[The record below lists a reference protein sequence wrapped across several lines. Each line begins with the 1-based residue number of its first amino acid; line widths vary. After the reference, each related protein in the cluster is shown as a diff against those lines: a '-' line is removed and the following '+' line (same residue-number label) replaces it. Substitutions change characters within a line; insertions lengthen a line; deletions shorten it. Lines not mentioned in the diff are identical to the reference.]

1 MTAAADIIFTNA
13 EVHALDDA
21 DTTAEAVAV
30 RDGEIVRVGKA
41 YELDFLNGVE
51 TEERDL
57 GGRVLLPGFVDAH
70 THLSHVGRSLVYA
83 DLAAADSPDDSV
95 ALLAESADSADSV
108 NPDEEDESDARGD
121 DEREAGGG
129 DERVADGDDW
139 VLGFGYDESAWDES
153 RYLTR
158 EDLDRVSTERPVA
171 AFREDMH
178 IAAVNSAALDRYVTE
193 MPDDDVRT
201 EAGDPTGVIVEE
213 AVDVIY
219 EAIEPDA
226 DEMRTLLE
234 AAQREAHR
242 KGVTGVHDM
251 VRQSRAPAV
260 YRQMELDGDLALRV
274 RINYWSD
281 HLDAVVETGLRT
293 NHGSEFVRTGGIKT
307 FTDGSFGGRTA
318 KLSEPYADAEGTA
331 SESDGENA
339 DDSATGQWVV
349 APEELRDIAARADA
363 ADLQLTAH
371 AIGDEAVEEVL
382 AAYEATA
389 KPGAARHRVEHA
401 ELVGDESVERFA
413 ELGVVA
419 SVQPNFLKWAQEGG
433 LYDDRL
439 GSERRAQ
446 SNRYADLLEAGVPLA
461 FGSDCMPMD
470 PLFGIHQTVNAP
482 EECQRLSVTE
492 ALRAYTR
499 GAAYAGFDE
508 ERLGTIE
515 VGKKADFVVLERS
528 PWDHPE
534 DIEDIDVAL
543 TVVDGDVVYDD
554 RD

>member
-1 MTAAADIIFTNA
+1 MTAAADYIFTNA
-13 EVHALDDA
+13 EVHALDDD

-51 TEERDL
+51 TDERDL

-95 ALLAESADSADSV
+95 ALLAESAESTEGDVGRA
-108 NPDEEDESDARGD
+108 SDAEGD
-121 DEREAGGG
+121 
-129 DERVADGDDW
+129 DGDDW
-139 VLGFGYDESAWDES
+139 ILGFGYDESTWDES

-178 IAAVNSAALDRYVTE
+178 IAAVNSTALDRYVAD
-193 MPDDDVRT
+193 MPDDDVQT
-201 EAGDPTGVIVEE
+201 EEGDPTGVVVEE

-226 DEMRTLLE
+226 DEMRTLLD

-281 HLDAVVETGLRT
+281 HLDAVVETGLQT

-318 KLSEPYADAEGTA
+318 KLSEPYADS
-331 SESDGENA
+331 SESE
-339 DDSATGQWVV
+339 TGQWVV
-349 APEELRDIAARADA
+349 APDELRELVAEADA

-382 AAYEATA
+382 TAYEETA
-389 KPGAARHRVEHA
+389 DPASSRHRVEHA

-413 ELGVVA
+413 ESGVVA

-439 GSERRAQ
+439 GSERRER

-470 PLFGIHQTVNAP
+470 PLFGVHQTVNAP
-482 EECQRLSVTE
+482 EERQRLSVTD

-508 ERLGTIE
+508 ERLGTVE
-515 VGKKADFVVLERS
+515 AGKRADFVVLERS
-528 PWDHPE
+528 PWEHPE
-534 DIEDIDVAL
+534 DIENIDVAL
-543 TVVDGDVVYDD
+543 TVVDGDVVYDG